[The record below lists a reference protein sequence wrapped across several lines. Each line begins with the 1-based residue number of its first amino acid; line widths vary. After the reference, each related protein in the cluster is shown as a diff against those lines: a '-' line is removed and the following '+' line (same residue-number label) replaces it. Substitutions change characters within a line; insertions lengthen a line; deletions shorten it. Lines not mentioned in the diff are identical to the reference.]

1 MSGHHL
7 KKRKDKKLADPKQNG
22 GEQHKC
28 NPGGNTHVRGNV
40 EVDFPPSLKEQHNRE
55 QEKHNSREKVR
66 QIVEAL
72 TLIGVFAAA
81 GFSYW
86 QGHQSKRLA
95 DVASNTYITANR
107 PYVGISEVQKTPE
120 VPPEFAQAEPKIQ
133 LLNADALLITALI
146 KNFGNIPAEKFS
158 AGGRLFLNHIEIPR
172 IRIPDKPQT
181 LYPSEAVSLS
191 GIIRG
196 KANVR
201 DVLTGNQP
209 LEMEVT
215 IIYSGPGPG
224 QDYRQCEKLQ
234 YNPSAQNFTRQG
246 PLCEHPGTR

>member
-1 MSGHHL
+1 MKPTSWVSTLFSGTRSFRLRSVIICILLSCFTNSNTVSGHHL

-86 QGHQSKRLA
+86 
-95 DVASNTYITANR
+95 
-107 PYVGISEVQKTPE
+107 P
-120 VPPEFAQAEPKIQ
+120 
-133 LLNADALLITALI
+133 
-146 KNFGNIPAEKFS
+146 
-158 AGGRLFLNHIEIPR
+158 
-172 IRIPDKPQT
+172 
-181 LYPSEAVSLS
+181 VSYTHL
-191 GIIRG
+191 R
-196 KANVR
+196 A
-201 DVLTGNQP
+201 
-209 LEMEVT
+209 
-215 IIYSGPGPG
+215 
-224 QDYRQCEKLQ
+224 
-234 YNPSAQNFTRQG
+234 
-246 PLCEHPGTR
+246 H